1 MDRINL
7 PQIRSTTE
15 THTEEGHT
23 EHLTRNIGGNSS
35 TTSTMS
41 HNDTTAFDEKP
52 AESTASDGVLQTTDE
67 EKNNKIEPEK
77 PKESVHSVS
86 SVPNGGTQAWLQVLA
101 AHFLFFNSW

>member
-1 MDRINL
+1 MVHTNL
-7 PQIRSTTE
+7 PQTTSTIE
-15 THTEEGHT
+15 SYTEERHV
-23 EHLTRNIGGNSS
+23 ENSIKDSAANSS

-41 HNDTTAFDEKP
+41 HNDATAFDEKP

-67 EKNNKIEPEK
+67 DNSNKIEPEK